1 MADKFVDEPNGD
13 VAKGRRLRLQAEEL
27 VGEDLPRAIE
37 TYGKAAAMGDV
48 LAMRELVRTGEDN
61 AAYIQDEIVAA
72 LERKTDVPK
81 DDFDFVRALS
91 HEKCEAI
98 QDSDLVR
105 MQKIARRHNVLGS
118 SVESLAEW
126 IRNFEDTVN
135 DPEWMFPDGHDDGE
149 SVD

>member
-1 MADKFVDEPNGD
+1 MVDKTNDEIE
-13 VAKGRRLRLQAEEL
+13 KCQRLRLQAEEF
-27 VGEDLPRAIE
+27 VGEDLSRATE

-48 LAMRELVRTGEDN
+48 LALRELVRIGEDN

-72 LERKTDVPK
+72 LEKKTDVLK
-81 DDFDFVRALS
+81 DDFDFVRSLS

-98 QDSDLVR
+98 SDFDLVR
-105 MQKIARRHNVLGS
+105 LLEIARRHDVLES

-135 DPEWMFPDGHDDGE
+135 DPEWMFSDGYDDAE
-149 SVD
+149 IPNS

>member
-1 MADKFVDEPNGD
+1 MVDKTNDEIE
-13 VAKGRRLRLQAEEL
+13 KCQRLRLQAEEF
-27 VGEDLPRAIE
+27 VGEDLSGATE

-48 LAMRELVRTGEDN
+48 LAMRELVRIGEDN

-72 LERKTDVPK
+72 LEKKGDVSPN
-81 DDFDFVRALS
+81 DIDFVGTLS
-91 HEKCEAI
+91 HKKCEAI
-98 QDSDLVR
+98 SDSDLAR
-105 MQKIARRHNVLGS
+105 LLEIARRHDVLES

-126 IRNFEDTVN
+126 MRNFEDAVN